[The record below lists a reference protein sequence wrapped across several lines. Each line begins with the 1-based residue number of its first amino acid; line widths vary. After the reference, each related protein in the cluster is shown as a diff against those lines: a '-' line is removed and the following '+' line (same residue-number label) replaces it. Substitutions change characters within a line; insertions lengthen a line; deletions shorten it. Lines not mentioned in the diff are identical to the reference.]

1 MAGKQLVIRLF
12 IVLNVLT
19 AIVFL
24 LACWAP
30 YINPSNWF
38 LITVLCLGSSIFL
51 TLLCLYI
58 FFWSIVKPL
67 FVLLSIVNFLLG
79 CKRLSV
85 FFAVNS
91 QDTFTYANH
100 NNTTRVITWNV

>member
-30 YINPSNWF
+30 YINPSEWWF
-38 LITVLCLGSSIFL
+38 ISVLGLGFGIFFI
-51 TLLCLYI
+51 LLVLFI
-58 FFWSIVKPL
+58 FFWAIV
-67 FVLLSIVNFLLG
+67 
-79 CKRLSV
+79 
-85 FFAVNS
+85 
-91 QDTFTYANH
+91 
-100 NNTTRVITWNV
+100 